1 MLQGLNTLICL
12 EGAQFIKDEFKSK
25 STRLKPR
32 SAFAINTFTFHGK
45 AVETLFP
52 SCHSVAV
59 VFVIK

>member
-1 MLQGLNTLICL
+1 MLPGLNMSICL
-12 EGAQFIKDEFKSK
+12 EGAQLIKYEYKSK

-32 SAFAINTFTFHGK
+32 NAFAINMFTFHGK
-45 AVETLFP
+45 GVETFFP